1 MFSVDNFYNV
11 LQTNLL
17 HPLEIHSWIFYP
29 YGTWNIQPNPKNH
42 SWSISNRFR
51 LSDDL
56 QIIFWDQ
63 EPFNVNTYRDIIKN
77 NEFLN
82 ISKVRALV
90 HSDICRETEAF
101 PLNWYYFFHGF
112 AALDW
117 FKDAKYLSSLKN
129 KKFTKVF
136 ITLNRIVTQE
146 RSYRLGLVADLL
158 NRGVVDQGFVSCS
171 TDGWQEEILNPHSKL
186 SEYHKTLVNEHFD
199 QISNNLVLDF
209 KETPGSASAMLGLE
223 QIKLFQSAFVHLV
236 TETIYYSKKLHL
248 TEKIFRPIAVYRP
261 FILAGAAGNLAYLK
275 RYGFQT
281 FSQWWDESYDQET
294 DNEQRLIK
302 IANIVEHLSTLS
314 IADLQDMHQEMLPVL
329 EHNFQHFY
337 GKFKQ
342 IIVTEMLDN
351 YTQMLD
357 QYNSKNQ
364 LFYDYTTVNIPHLKK
379 HWSQ

>member
-17 HPLEIHSWIFYP
+17 HPLEIHSWTFYP
-29 YGTWNIQPNPKNH
+29 YGTWNIQPNPQNH
-42 SWSISNRFR
+42 SWSISNRYR

-63 EPFNVNTYRDIIKN
+63 EPFNISTYQDIIKN

-82 ISKVRALV
+82 ISKVRTLV
-90 HSDICRETEAF
+90 HSDICKETEAF
-101 PLNWYYFFHGF
+101 PLSWYYFFHGF

-117 FKDAKYLSSLKN
+117 FKDARYLSSSKN

-146 RSYRLGLVADLL
+146 RSYRLGLVADIL
-158 NRGVVDQGFVSCS
+158 NRGVADRGLISCNI
-171 TDGWQEEILNPHSKL
+171 DGWKEEISNPQSKL
-186 SEYHKTLVNEHFD
+186 SDHHKTLVNKHFS
-199 QISNNLVLDF
+199 QLSNNLVLDF
-209 KETPGSASAMLGLE
+209 KETPGAASAMLGVE
-223 QIKLFQSAFVHLV
+223 QIELFQSALVHVV

-248 TEKIFRPIAVYRP
+248 TEKIFRPIVLYRP

-275 RYGFQT
+275 RYGFET
-281 FSQWWDESYDQET
+281 FSRWWDESYDQET
-294 DNEQRLIK
+294 NNEQRLVK
-302 IANIVEHLSTLS
+302 IANIIEQLSTLS
-314 IADLQDMHQEMLPVL
+314 TQDLQDMYQEMLPVL

-357 QYNSKNQ
+357 QYNSKNR
-364 LFYDYTTVNIPHLKK
+364 LFYDYSIVNIPHLKK

>member
-1 MFSVDNFYNV
+1 
-11 LQTNLL
+11 
-17 HPLEIHSWIFYP
+17 
-29 YGTWNIQPNPKNH
+29 
-42 SWSISNRFR
+42 
-51 LSDDL
+51 
-56 QIIFWDQ
+56 
-63 EPFNVNTYRDIIKN
+63 
-77 NEFLN
+77 
-82 ISKVRALV
+82 
-90 HSDICRETEAF
+90 
-101 PLNWYYFFHGF
+101 
-112 AALDW
+112 
-117 FKDAKYLSSLKN
+117 
-129 KKFTKVF
+129 
-136 ITLNRIVTQE
+136 
-146 RSYRLGLVADLL
+146 
-158 NRGVVDQGFVSCS
+158 
-171 TDGWQEEILNPHSKL
+171 
-186 SEYHKTLVNEHFD
+186 
-199 QISNNLVLDF
+199 
-209 KETPGSASAMLGLE
+209 MLGLE
-223 QIKLFQSAFVHLV
+223 QIELFQSAFVHLV

-281 FSQWWDESYDQET
+281 FNAWWDESYDQET

-314 IADLQDMHQEMLPVL
+314 MADLQDMYQEMLPVL

-357 QYNSKNQ
+357 QYNSKNK